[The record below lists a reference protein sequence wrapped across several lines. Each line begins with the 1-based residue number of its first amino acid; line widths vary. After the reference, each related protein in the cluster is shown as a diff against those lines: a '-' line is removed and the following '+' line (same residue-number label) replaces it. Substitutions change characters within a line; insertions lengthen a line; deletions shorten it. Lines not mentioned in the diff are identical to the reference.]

1 MSGFDDIEQDRVYP
15 RETLHTSA
23 EIMVD
28 EQWHDCSLVNISP
41 TGARLH
47 ISLQVERGKD
57 AVIKLG
63 EYGKFKATVAWCHD
77 GEVGVKFDHDPAEMT
92 RVLIEMEL
100 HSG

>member
-15 RETLHTSA
+15 RETLHISA
-23 EIMVD
+23 KIMVD
-28 EQWHDCSLVNISP
+28 AQWHDCALVNISP
-41 TGARLH
+41 TGARLRV
-47 ISLQVERGKD
+47 SLQAERGED

-63 EYGKFKATVAWCHD
+63 DYGKFNATVAWCHD